1 MEQDLYHKLFSQMDE
16 PFTGEMLFDHM
27 TDMIYFIKNAEGQYV
42 VVNQS
47 LVKRCGLRKKQD
59 IIGCTPDQVY
69 PHPLGERYRAQ
80 DQALLETGQAIL
92 NQLELQLY
100 PSGGRGWCLTNKVA
114 LRGRNREIIG
124 LVGVSKDLHA
134 PIEKSEDYTPIAQTI
149 QYVQTHFSQSLTIA
163 DLAAMA
169 ELSPYQFEQRI
180 HKIFEMTPGQF
191 IHKVRMDAAV
201 RCLHETGDPIAQV
214 ALQCGYADQSTFS
227 RQFKQTV
234 GMSPG
239 QYRRMLRG

>member
-1 MEQDLYHKLFSQMDE
+1 
-16 PFTGEMLFDHM
+16 
-27 TDMIYFIKNAEGQYV
+27 V

-47 LVKRCGLRKKQD
+47 LVKRCGYASKQD

-80 DQALLETGQAIL
+80 DQALLQTGQAIL

-100 PSGGRGWCLTNKVA
+100 PSGGRGWCLTNKVP
-114 LRGRNREIIG
+114 LRGRERQIIG
-124 LVGVSKDLHA
+124 LVGISKDLHA
-134 PIEKSEDYTPIAQTI
+134 PIEKSEDYTPVARAI
-149 QYVQTHFSQSLTIA
+149 QFVQTHYSESFTIA

-169 ELSPYQFEQRI
+169 ELSPYQFEHRI

-201 RCLHETGDPIAQV
+201 RYLQETEDPIAQV

-239 QYRRMLRG
+239 HYRRMSRA